1 MSALPIYLSDSREM
15 RHLLNPENRPEAMHL
30 VRVILVILRSH
41 LADLFYCICWI
52 WMYYVCSMLYLAEIS
67 GPIIL
72 DTYRVI
78 DDFTKTSKNELNL
91 HTGDLVEI
99 VEKNQNGEFRVNNRI
114 L

>member
-1 MSALPIYLSDSREM
+1 MFYLSD
-15 RHLLNPENRPEAMHL
+15 
-30 VRVILVILRSH
+30 
-41 LADLFYCICWI
+41 
-52 WMYYVCSMLYLAEIS
+52 IS

-78 DDFTKTSKNELNL
+78 ADFTKTSKHEINL

-99 VEKNQNGEFRVNNRI
+99 VEKNQNGEKSFT